1 MRPRLSGAW
10 REAHR
15 RPATPSFVGVAAS
28 IENRLSGRYIVPSH
42 GRRYIVPS
50 HGGRYIVPSHGGRYI
65 VRSRSGRD
73 VAPSHGG
80 RYIVPSQRNRR
91 QAQRPD
97 CRRARHHRMWVEL
110 LATSH

>member
-42 GRRYIVPS
+42 GRRYIV
-50 HGGRYIVPSHGGRYI
+50 
-65 VRSRSGRD
+65 RSRSGRD

-97 CRRARHHRMWVEL
+97 CRACQTSPDVGRI
-110 LATSH
+110 LAKLH